1 MPLSQQIEETKQ
13 TTGPITSPINFAVS
27 RKAILFLKH
36 LTEKRP
42 IFGAVLSGD
51 NKDADIME

>member
-1 MPLSQQIEETKQ
+1 MPEMPLSQQIAETKQ

-27 RKAILFLKH
+27 RKAIVFLKH

-42 IFGAVLSGD
+42 
-51 NKDADIME
+51 